1 MSIALRFRKWL
12 RLPVSS
18 LRDYARLE
26 RQMNDYAEVGLRL
39 FWQRQMI
46 FGVALLLA
54 AFYYSLPLAALNL
67 ILIIINETY
76 DYSVFQHIV
85 KARKSGRRLG
95 AGPYWAIVVGTT
107 MSAGIIG
114 FFALWITILQGY
126 GSHFMPLFFLFA
138 AGVFAAMNNHQ
149 LPSILALRLAIYGVV
164 FITISVRDI
173 VLTGAEIGSELWV
186 QLFSSLFVAYFIVDC
201 SRIFLAMYRTNLDR
215 LVELERQNRRVE
227 AALAAKTAFLSTMS
241 HELRTPLTSISASL
255 DLALSEKLGAVAAG
269 PKKVL
274 EIAQR
279 NSKTLRRLIDDILDL
294 QKASAGKL
302 ELNLVETDVV
312 ALTKEA
318 ISVHQ
323 PYAEQFGSL
332 ITCSA
337 MPDEIVARVDPQRIE
352 QVLSNL
358 LSNAAKFSP
367 PDSEIGLHIR
377 LQNADVRIEICDQ
390 GIGLDEALKDK
401 VFAPFT
407 QLDGGDDRKVNGT
420 GLGLS
425 ISKEFVTAHG
435 GSIDYQR
442 RPTGGTMFIVTLP
455 VSGPRG

>member
-1 MSIALRFRKWL
+1 M
-12 RLPVSS
+12 
-18 LRDYARLE
+18 
-26 RQMNDYAEVGLRL
+26 
-39 FWQRQMI
+39 
-46 FGVALLLA
+46 
-54 AFYYSLPLAALNL
+54 
-67 ILIIINETY
+67 
-76 DYSVFQHIV
+76 
-85 KARKSGRRLG
+85 
-95 AGPYWAIVVGTT
+95 
-107 MSAGIIG
+107 
-114 FFALWITILQGY
+114 
-126 GSHFMPLFFLFA
+126 
-138 AGVFAAMNNHQ
+138 
-149 LPSILALRLAIYGVV
+149 
-164 FITISVRDI
+164 
-173 VLTGAEIGSELWV
+173 
-186 QLFSSLFVAYFIVDC
+186 
-201 SRIFLAMYRTNLDR
+201 
-215 LVELERQNRRVE
+215 
-227 AALAAKTAFLSTMS
+227 
-241 HELRTPLTSISASL
+241 
-255 DLALSEKLGAVAAG
+255 
-269 PKKVL
+269 
-274 EIAQR
+274 
-279 NSKTLRRLIDDILDL
+279 IDDILDL

-390 GIGLDEALKDK
+390 GIGLDEVLKDK